1 MRKVPKVY
9 DREKNVYERAME
21 RVSLVFEKYSD
32 ENIFINFSG
41 GKDSSIILYLS
52 IEYAIK
58 HNRKFNVLFLDQE
71 LEHQIT
77 IDYIERIREKYKEY
91 FVRFYW
97 LCPIMY
103 RKITFLDDRV
113 IEVWG
118 KGKTR
123 EFPEDAYIHDM
134 RNRAPKKNGLV
145 RKIMKSFLTKEKIKN
160 SAFVLGLR
168 ANESI
173 RRYTAATMGN
183 ALEGISWS
191 RQGDGVNNIK
201 FYPIYD
207 WYDKDIWKYIGDN
220 QLDYNRIYDM
230 YYLKNLP
237 ISEMRSSSVINVHAL
252 KKIDI
257 IKEMDIDYYNVLY
270 KRISDIEMMQDKQ
283 VAEQKVFVA
292 KMTKKKKLGKQK
304 TLELWERLK
313 EEL

>member
-1 MRKVPKVY
+1 MSNVPKIY

-21 RVSLVFEKYSD
+21 RIALIFERYTDDK
-32 ENIFINFSG
+32 IIINFSG
-41 GKDSSIILYLS
+41 GKDSSIVLYLA
-52 IEYAIK
+52 IEYARQ
-58 HNRKFNVLFLDQE
+58 HGRKFNVLFLDQE

-77 IDYIERIREKYKEY
+77 IDYIERVREQYAEFFIK
-91 FVRFYW
+91 FYW

-118 KGKTR
+118 KGCTR
-123 EFPEDAYIHDM
+123 QFPKDAYIHDM

-145 RKIMKSFLTKEKIKN
+145 KKIIKSFLTKERIKD
-160 SAFVLGLR
+160 SAFILGLR

-183 ALEGISWS
+183 AVEGVSWS
-191 RQGDGVNNIK
+191 RHGEGQDNIK

-220 QLDYNRIYDM
+220 GLDYNRIYDM

-252 KKIDI
+252 KKVSI

-270 KRISDIEMMQDKQ
+270 KRISDIEMMEDKT
-283 VAEQKVFVA
+283 VAEQKVAVA
-292 KMTKKKKLGKQK
+292 KMTKKKKLGKEK

>member
-1 MRKVPKVY
+1 MSIVPKIY

-21 RVSLVFEKYSD
+21 RISLVFERYTDDK
-32 ENIFINFSG
+32 IIINFSG
-41 GKDSSIILYLS
+41 GKDSSIVLYLA
-52 IEYAIK
+52 IEYARK
-58 HNRKFNVLFLDQE
+58 NGRKFNVLFLDQE

-77 IDYIERIREKYKEY
+77 IDYIERVREHYADFFIK
-91 FVRFYW
+91 FYW

-118 KGKTR
+118 KGCTR
-123 EFPEDAYIHDM
+123 QLPKDAYVHDM

-145 RKIMKSFLTKEKIKN
+145 KKIIKSFLTKERITD
-160 SAFVLGLR
+160 SAFILGLR

-183 ALEGISWS
+183 AMDGISWS
-191 RQGDGVNNIK
+191 RHGEGQNNIK

-220 QLDYNRIYDM
+220 GLDYNRIYDM

-252 KKIDI
+252 KKISI

-270 KRISDIEMMQDKQ
+270 KRISDIEMMEDKT
-283 VAEQKVFVA
+283 VAEQKVTVA

-304 TLELWERLK
+304 TLELWDRLK
-313 EEL
+313 DEL